1 MYFSARAEGRISYG
15 HLGRTDSC
23 FYARNVS
30 WCHCQWCAKFQG
42 CASLWFHIVIF
53 STESNNSQKQI
64 WWQQFS
70 NLAISLPA
78 RFLLRPITTS
88 ATRPLESNFYRW
100 LTRAGKKSFESR
112 NGITI
117 FNKNLSLVCAP
128 PPASYAPAPQMR
140 ILRALNTAMFGDEDL
155 PVRCD
160 SGGLIQ
166 LRF

>member
-1 MYFSARAEGRISYG
+1 MFRGATASDVPNFKAVLPYGSTLSSLARSPTIHRNRFGDSSLVTLRSPFPQDFSYVPSR
-15 HLGRTDSC
+15 H
-23 FYARNVS
+23 
-30 WCHCQWCAKFQG
+30 
-42 CASLWFHIVIF
+42 
-53 STESNNSQKQI
+53 
-64 WWQQFS
+64 
-70 NLAISLPA
+70 P
-78 RFLLRPITTS
+78 LRDHWKVTFTADLHGP
-88 ATRPLESNFYRW
+88 E
-100 LTRAGKKSFESR
+100 KKSFESR